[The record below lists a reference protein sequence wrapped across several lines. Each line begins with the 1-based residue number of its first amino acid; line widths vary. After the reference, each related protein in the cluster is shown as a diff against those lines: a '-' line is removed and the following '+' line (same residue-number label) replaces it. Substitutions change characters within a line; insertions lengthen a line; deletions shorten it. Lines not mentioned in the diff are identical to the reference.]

1 MKRVVMPVRW
11 QCAKCRRWYC
21 GKEISPVPGAGDTP
35 AYLSADTLRSA
46 NC

>member
-1 MKRVVMPVRW
+1 MKRVAM
-11 QCAKCRRWYC
+11 A
-21 GKEISPVPGAGDTP
+21 EISPVPGAGDTP